1 MPTARPAPQHD
12 ELPTLD
18 LADLS
23 RVTGG
28 AGDDLSSAMMMA
40 MAMRNRS
47 QAAVAAPPAPAP
59 AALPPWQPTITVDGV
74 PQQLAATGNGTY
86 STSTST

>member
-1 MPTARPAPQHD
+1 MPTTRPAPQHD

-40 MAMRNRS
+40 MAMRNRN
-47 QAAVAAPPAPAP
+47 QAAAVAAPPAPA
-59 AALPPWQPTITVDGV
+59 AAIPPWQPTITVDGV
-74 PQQLAATGNGTY
+74 PQQLASTGNGTY
-86 STSTST
+86 STSSSG

>member
-1 MPTARPAPQHD
+1 MPTTRPASQHD

-28 AGDDLSSAMMMA
+28 AGDDMSSAMMMA
-40 MAMRNRS
+40 MAMRNRN
-47 QAAVAAPPAPAP
+47 QAAAAPPAPA

-74 PQQLAATGNGTY
+74 PQQLASTGNGTY
-86 STSTST
+86 STSTSE

>member
-18 LADLS
+18 LADLT

-28 AGDDLSSAMMMA
+28 AGDDMSSMMMMA
-40 MAMRNRS
+40 MAMRNRN
-47 QAAVAAPPAPAP
+47 QAAAAAPAP
-59 AALPPWQPTITVDGV
+59 ASIPPWQPTITVDGV
-74 PQQLAATGNGTY
+74 PQQLTSTGNGTY
-86 STSTST
+86 STSTSV

>member
-1 MPTARPAPQHD
+1 MPTARPAPHHD

-18 LADLS
+18 TADLT

-40 MAMRNRS
+40 MAMRNRNR
-47 QAAVAAPPAPAP
+47 AAAAAPAPAP
-59 AALPPWQPTITVDGV
+59 TSVPPWQPTITVDGV
-74 PQQLAATGNGTY
+74 PQQLSSTGNGTY
-86 STSTST
+86 STSTSA